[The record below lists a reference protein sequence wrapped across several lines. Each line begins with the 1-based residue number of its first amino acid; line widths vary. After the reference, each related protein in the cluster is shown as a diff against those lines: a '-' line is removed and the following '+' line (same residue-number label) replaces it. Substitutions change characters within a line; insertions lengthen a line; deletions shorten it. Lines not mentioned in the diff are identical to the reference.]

1 MDYTTQAE
9 ISQLSSLSLSRLED
23 NNPEESK
30 RLLEACAQDGFF
42 YLDLRDHKQLL
53 ADYEALLEIMKHYF
67 DEPLDQKMK
76 DDRKSDTIGYEP
88 VATSAGVLDGLP
100 DYYESFKVPNYYN
113 ANLVFIG
120 CADDFKVSWNQ
131 LRDHAQ
137 DMPTVVETNI
147 EVFDRFAKYVHSIL
161 LVILSRLSDTMGRH
175 NNNRFEYYHK
185 DSNIT
190 RTNLTFLK
198 YPKQDTTEHGVGHN
212 KHTDVGTL
220 TFLLSGQRG
229 LQRLT
234 SEGWCHVEP
243 RSGFAVVNVGDSL
256 RFLSDCVL
264 SSVIHRVL
272 PVGPHQTEDRYTL
285 AYFLRPEDEA
295 VFKDFKGNLVS
306 AKSWHDRKFD
316 HFRASHNQQKN
327 DTILMG
333 GMEENQKFL
342 KYKFQA

>member
-1 MDYTTQAE
+1 MDYIKQAE
-9 ISQLSSLSLSRLED
+9 STQLSSLSLSRLEG
-23 NNPEESK
+23 NNAEESK

-53 ADYEALLEIMKHYF
+53 VDYEALLEIIKQYF
-67 DEPLDQKMK
+67 NEPLDQKMK

-100 DYYESFKVPNYYN
+100 DYYESFKV
-113 ANLVFIG
+113 
-120 CADDFKVSWNQ
+120 SWNQ
-131 LRDHAQ
+131 LRDHVQ
-137 DMPTVVETNI
+137 ELPTVVETNI

-161 LVILSRLSDTMGRH
+161 LMILSRLSQTMGR
-175 NNNRFEYYHK
+175 NNDNRFESYHR
-185 DSNIT
+185 DSIAT

-234 SEGWCHVEP
+234 PEGWCHVEP

-272 PVGPHQTEDRYTL
+272 PVGAHQTEDRYTL
-285 AYFLRPEDEA
+285 AYFLRPEDDA
-295 VFKDFKGNLVS
+295 VFKDINGNLVS
-306 AKSWHDRKFD
+306 ARSWHDRKFD

-342 KYKFQA
+342 QYKFQA